1 MKKGFSLIELLVV
14 MTIIVIVASISLLGI
29 SKYNSIKNDADLNM
43 TESSILGI
51 INYGKQYC
59 REKEKPGFVLF
70 DLQGNEIGFYSQSRR
85 IDGFKLP
92 IEIKIESINTTSN
105 KIDIDKF
112 GITSDAGTI
121 LLRDSNN
128 KLFIITI
135 NVGAGYAEIK

>member
-14 MTIIVIVASISLLGI
+14 MSIIAIVASISLLGI
-29 SKYNSIKNDADLNM
+29 SKYNNIKNEVDLNM

-70 DLQGNEIGFYSQSRR
+70 DLAENEVGFYNQNRK
-85 IDGFKLP
+85 IDRFKLP
-92 IEIKIESINTTSN
+92 SEIKIEGINTN
-105 KIDIDKF
+105 FNRIDIDKY

-121 LLRDSNN
+121 LLSDSNN
-128 KLFIITI
+128 KVFSITI

>member
-14 MTIIVIVASISLLGI
+14 MTIIVIAASISLLSI
-29 SKYNSIKNDADLNM
+29 SKYNSIKNGVDLNM

-70 DLQGNEIGFYSQSRR
+70 DLINNDIGFYNQNREIES
-85 IDGFKLP
+85 FKLP
-92 IEIKIESINTTSN
+92 KDIKIESINTNSN
-105 KIDIDKF
+105 RIDIDKF

-121 LLRDSNN
+121 LLRDSKNN
-128 KLFIITI
+128 LFIITI

>member
-14 MTIIVIVASISLLGI
+14 MSIIAVVASLSLLGI
-29 SKYNSIKNDADLNM
+29 SKYNNIKNEVDLNM
-43 TESSILGI
+43 TESSILGM

-70 DLQGNEIGFYSQSRR
+70 DIVENEVGFYNQNRR

-92 IEIKIESINTTSN
+92 SEIKIEGINTN
-105 KIDIDKF
+105 FNRIDIDKY

-121 LLRDSNN
+121 LLRDGNN
-128 KLFIITI
+128 KIFSITI